1 MKQLEL
7 QQLDGT
13 LAPATDFGSVPPGTT
28 TASRQLRLVNTGDEP
43 VPGLR
48 LRVLQDGAV
57 PGEYLVSANGVALT
71 AQWTSP
77 LGDELLA
84 PGDSVLIVEAWT
96 TPAGTT
102 QTGADHGRLIIS
114 YQR

>member
-1 MKQLEL
+1 MKRLEL

-13 LAPATDFGSVPPGTT
+13 PAPATDFGSVPPGTT
-28 TASRQLRLVNTGDEP
+28 TPTRQLRLVNTGDEP

-57 PGEYLVSANGVALT
+57 PGTYLVTANGLA
-71 AQWTSP
+71 
-77 LGDELLA
+77 LGDAWTAPLADAPLL
-84 PGDSVLIVEAWT
+84 PGQAVLISEAWT

-102 QTGADHGRLIIS
+102 TTGADHGRLIIS